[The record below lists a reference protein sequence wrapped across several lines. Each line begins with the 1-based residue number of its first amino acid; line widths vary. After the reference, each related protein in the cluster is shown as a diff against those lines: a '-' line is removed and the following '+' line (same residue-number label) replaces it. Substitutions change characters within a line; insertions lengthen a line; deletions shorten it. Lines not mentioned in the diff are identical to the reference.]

1 MKKILIIALILVFA
15 LQLMPFTASAADAPT
30 QLWVEPS
37 DTNGIPAR
45 IDVFKMKTGGTNNN
59 PTYTYQVYLPGNAVP
74 ANCFL
79 SWDGGA
85 TVTINGTTYES
96 GACPLPQVG
105 TETTYEF
112 KNGNQSLVSL
122 KIVVYQGSPNV
133 QSVFIEIDESL
144 GTIAAM
150 DNDINH
156 NTVCSGTIY
165 INGVQYELTKMK
177 GRGNAT
183 WTGSEDKKPYN
194 ITLGKKI
201 NFPGINSEKTKK
213 WSFLAEITDHS
224 LLSNRSGYHL
234 AYELGIGQDTTSADV
249 WMNGEYQGCYTV
261 TPKTDSFV
269 TTDGFMIEQDNY
281 KEVSVAEGGDPQ
293 FTLEGLKEA
302 SGWSSCYNRITVK
315 KMGDNLLG
323 QNEAGEVDESPANLE
338 AKAAAIQAWL
348 QEAWD
353 AIRSDDGYNSSG
365 KYYTDYIDIESFA
378 KMYLMH
384 EYAKSYDVCAGS
396 ILFHRDGTSD
406 EFKLIAGPM
415 WDLDNAMGSTCQNSS
430 LGKADDRRNGDR
442 RSAQGHFI
450 PNVTEYKTSIYKTIS
465 NHSDFMEEVIFQYNK
480 YRSAF
485 DNLENDVAAMISD
498 IADSARMNHIKVNDI
513 SGTYKNVHKYSSATT
528 LGSGEYRQTYLA
540 TTNSKTD
547 WANYAANLKT
557 YISVRSLWF
566 RDWYVDP
573 DYVDPADCTH
583 EYEVIE
589 NHPASCTRSGSIT
602 YKCPHCR
609 DTYTEVLAQF
619 PHDYQDGVCTVCRE
633 TLLDVSISCAGGAS
647 VTVYETKGMTG
658 PCIENATL
666 AHPRNGDTGLIDC
679 SGDGQVNFVVD
690 LLPGY
695 MLESVAAE
703 PAASYKNLK
712 LPADTGIENGYRITQ
727 VKGNL
732 TITVR
737 VSGTVTFNAN
747 GGTGEMEA
755 QPVTMGGEATLP
767 KNGFTRTGYTFV
779 GWNTKA
785 DGSGTAY
792 ADGDSVSLNENTTL
806 YAQWTVNQYTIKFD
820 TAGGS
825 TITKASYDYGAA
837 VATPDAPTKEGYT
850 FAGWSPALPVTMPA
864 EDLEVTAQWTINQ
877 YTLTFDTAGGSAV
890 EAITAD
896 YGAPVTAP
904 AAPTRTG
911 YTFDGWDKAIPTAMP
926 AEDLT
931 ITAKW
936 TINQYTISFDTAGGS
951 AVEDQTV
958 TYLGK
963 AVRPEDPTK
972 EGYEFLHWADQ
983 DGRPF
988 SFETLIVDDVA
999 LTAVWH
1005 EHIPTITG
1013 QPENQT
1019 VSEGKTAAFAVT
1031 ASGEGLSYQRRNAT
1045 GGGRKWYKKSGATSS
1060 SYTVTARA
1068 SYDGMLYC
1076 CVVKNSAGGSVTSD
1090 AATLTVIPKAVITL
1104 QPADQTAA
1112 AGKTATF
1119 TTAASGEGLSYQ
1131 WQYYSNEGKKWHNKT
1146 GATSAAYTVKVK
1158 ASFDGMLY
1166 RCKVTNAA
1174 GGAVYTAEARLT
1186 VLPKPVITLQPA
1198 DQTAA
1203 AGKTATFTAA
1213 ASGGVLSYQW
1223 QYSADGGESWHN
1235 KTGATSA
1242 AYTVTVKASYDGMLY
1257 RCKVTNSGGS
1267 VYTAEARLT
1276 VLPKPVITAQPAGQ
1290 TAAEGKTA
1298 TFTVTASGEGLSYQ
1312 WQYSKDGGNNWYN
1325 KSGATSASYTV
1336 TAKASY
1342 DGMLYRCK
1350 VTNSIGKVCSS
1361 AAELTVK

>member
-45 IDVFKMKTGGTNNN
+45 IDVFKMKTGSTST
-59 PTYTYQVYLPGNAVP
+59 TYTYQVYLPGNAVP

-85 TVTINGTTYES
+85 TVTINGTPYES

-105 TETTYEF
+105 TETTYDF
-112 KNGNQSLVSL
+112 KNGNQSLASL

-133 QSVFIEIDESL
+133 QSVFIEINESL

-156 NTVCSGTIY
+156 NTVCSGTIF

-269 TTDGFMIEQDNY
+269 TKNGFMIEQDNY
-281 KEVSVAEGGDPQ
+281 KEPSVANGGDPQ
-293 FTLEGLKEA
+293 FSLEGLVSHVE
-302 SGWSSCYNRITVK
+302 SSTWTSSYNYITVK

-323 QNEAGEVDESPANLE
+323 QNEAGETDESPENLS
-338 AKAAAIQAWL
+338 AKAAEIQKWL
-348 QEAWD
+348 QDAWD
-353 AIRSDDGYNSSG
+353 AIRSDDGYNSKG

-415 WDLDNAMGSTCQNSS
+415 WDLDNAMGSTCQNSY
-430 LGKADDRRNGDR
+430 LGNADDRRNGDR
-442 RSAQGHFI
+442 RSAEGYFI
-450 PNVTEYKTSIYKTIS
+450 ANISNYRNYGSEYKTSIYKTIS
-465 NHSDFMEEVIFQYNK
+465 KHADFVEEVNRQYNK

-485 DNLENDVAAMISD
+485 DNLENDVAQMISD

-557 YISVRSLWF
+557 YIHARSLWF
-566 RDWYVDP
+566 YNTYYDENYVCVHEYDAVVTPPTCTAKGYTTYTCKYCGESYVD
-573 DYVDPADCTH
+573 DYTPIIAH
-583 EYEVIE
+583 
-589 NHPASCTRSGSIT
+589 N
-602 YKCPHCR
+602 
-609 DTYTEVLAQF
+609 
-619 PHDYQDGVCTVCRE
+619 YQDGACTVCGQ
-633 TLLDVSISCAGGAS
+633 TLLNVSISCAGGAS
-647 VTVYETKGMTG
+647 VTVYETKDTTG
-658 PCIENATL
+658 PCMENAQL

-679 SGDGQVNFVVD
+679 SGDGQVNFVVN
-690 LLPGY
+690 LLSGY
-695 MLESVAAE
+695 TLESVTAE
-703 PAASYKNLK
+703 PEGSYNKLK
-712 LPADTGIENGYRITQ
+712 TLEDAGIENGYRITK
-727 VKGNL
+727 VTGDL
-732 TITVR
+732 TIIVK

-755 QPVTMGGEATLP
+755 QPVTMGEEATLP

-792 ADGDSVSLNENTTL
+792 TDKAKVNLTENTVL
-806 YAQWTVNQYTIKFD
+806 YAQWKVDQHTITFD

-825 TITKASYDYGAA
+825 EIAPITADYGTA
-837 VATPDAPTKEGYT
+837 VTAPAAPTKTGYT
-850 FAGWSPALPVTMPA
+850 FSGWSPALPATMPA
-864 EDLEVTAQWTINQ
+864 ENMTVTAQWTINQ

-890 EAITAD
+890 APITAD

-911 YTFDGWDKAIPTAMP
+911 YTFDGWDKAIPETMP

-936 TINQYTISFDTAGGS
+936 KINRYTITFDTAGGS
-951 AVEDQTV
+951 EIAPIT
-958 TYLGK
+958 
-963 AVRPEDPTK
+963 
-972 EGYEFLHWADQ
+972 ADY
-983 DGRPF
+983 G
-988 SFETLIVDDVA
+988 T
-999 LTAVWH
+999 
-1005 EHIPTITG
+1005 
-1013 QPENQT
+1013 
-1019 VSEGKTAAFAVT
+1019 AVT
-1031 ASGEGLSYQRRNAT
+1031 AP
-1045 GGGRKWYKKSGATSS
+1045 
-1060 SYTVTARA
+1060 
-1068 SYDGMLYC
+1068 
-1076 CVVKNSAGGSVTSD
+1076 
-1090 AATLTVIPKAVITL
+1090 AAPT
-1104 QPADQTAA
+1104 
-1112 AGKTATF
+1112 
-1119 TTAASGEGLSYQ
+1119 
-1131 WQYYSNEGKKWHNKT
+1131 KT
-1146 GATSAAYTVKVK
+1146 GYTFSGWSPALPAT
-1158 ASFDGMLY
+1158 M
-1166 RCKVTNAA
+1166 
-1174 GGAVYTAEARLT
+1174 
-1186 VLPKPVITLQPA
+1186 
-1198 DQTAA
+1198 
-1203 AGKTATFTAA
+1203 
-1213 ASGGVLSYQW
+1213 
-1223 QYSADGGESWHN
+1223 
-1235 KTGATSA
+1235 
-1242 AYTVTVKASYDGMLY
+1242 
-1257 RCKVTNSGGS
+1257 
-1267 VYTAEARLT
+1267 
-1276 VLPKPVITAQPAGQ
+1276 
-1290 TAAEGKTA
+1290 
-1298 TFTVTASGEGLSYQ
+1298 
-1312 WQYSKDGGNNWYN
+1312 
-1325 KSGATSASYTV
+1325 
-1336 TAKASY
+1336 
-1342 DGMLYRCK
+1342 
-1350 VTNSIGKVCSS
+1350 
-1361 AAELTVK
+1361 